1 MLSRSALWAVTI
13 AVVAAVVLVG
23 GGERIGQRD
32 ERARE
37 RAFSPFELLA
47 ASADESFARVE
58 SPWTFAFPA
67 DHGRH
72 GQYRTESWHV
82 TGVLDGDDHAPLA
95 VQFLVVRIALKA
107 DPPEHAS
114 SWASSEIYAA
124 LLSISDPD
132 GGRLHTAT
140 RVSRAAMGLAGTAQE
155 PIRIWVEDWR
165 LQGTGGDDEALDFR
179 MNASTPDLAL
189 ELELHSTRELVDTH
203 RISERYSGS
212 FVPFQFYT
220 QPRLAAQGT
229 IRVRGEAAAVDGL
242 FSMEHAWGELP
253 LPGGPV
259 ARDRFTLYLDD
270 GRVLFGVRSHRADG
284 SGTPETTG
292 LLVSESDPPVLLSN
306 TDIEMSPEDHWT
318 SPDTGTRYP
327 VRWTLRVPGRQIEAD
342 LTPYSEDQE
351 GFEWMPF
358 WSGAVRVRGSSSAT
372 SGRGV
377 VQLNGYESS

>member
-13 AVVAAVVLVG
+13 AVVAGVVLLG
-23 GGERIGQRD
+23 GGERVWQRD
-32 ERARE
+32 GHAPE

-58 SPWTFAFPA
+58 DPWTFAFPA

-72 GQYRTESWHV
+72 GRYRTEWWHV

-95 VQFLVVRIALKA
+95 VQLLIVRIALKA
-107 DPPEHAS
+107 DPPAHAS
-114 SWASSEIYAA
+114 RWASSEIYAA
-124 LLSISDPD
+124 LLSVSDPD
-132 GGRLHTAT
+132 GGRLHTGT
-140 RVSRAAMGLAGTAQE
+140 KVSRAAIGLAGTAQE
-155 PIRIWVEDWR
+155 PTRIWVEDWR
-165 LQGTGGDDEALDFR
+165 LQGTGGDDEALDLR
-179 MNASTPDLAL
+179 MNASTPDVALDL
-189 ELELHSTRELVDTH
+189 ELRSTRELVDTR

-270 GRVLFGVRSHRADG
+270 GRILFGVRSHRVDG

-292 LLVSESDPPVLLSN
+292 LLVSESDPPVLLSDS
-306 TDIEMSPEDHWT
+306 DIGMSPEAHWT
-318 SPDTGTRYP
+318 SPDTGIRYP
-327 VRWTLRVPGRQIEAD
+327 VRWTLRVPGRQIEAE
-342 LTPYSEDQE
+342 LTPYSEDHE

-358 WSGAVRVRGSSSAT
+358 WSGAVRVRGISGAA